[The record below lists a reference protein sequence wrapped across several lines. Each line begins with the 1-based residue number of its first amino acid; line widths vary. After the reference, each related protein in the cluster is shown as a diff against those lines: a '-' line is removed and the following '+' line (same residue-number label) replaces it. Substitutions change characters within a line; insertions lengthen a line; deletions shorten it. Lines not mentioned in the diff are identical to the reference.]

1 VLALPAERAV
11 QQFAVIVTAA
21 GIFSHLALVLHWAA
35 GQTPKDRGNFFIARS

>member
-21 GIFSHLALVLHWAA
+21 GIFSHLALVLHLAA
-35 GQTPKDRGNFFIARS
+35 QDKPPKTGAISL